1 MTDNDIYTFKLDYF
15 QTKMG
20 LGRNKLG
27 ETHKLLRNPSFGEL
41 NKMINEYPE
50 SKNANIQNSHP
61 ESQKIRRAA
70 STSRGAYERS
80 PYTEEEHYK
89 ECTFKP
95 KINQIPGKE
104 NTKMPLA
111 EKIAYLS
118 KSKKESIEQREKAK
132 RQQEL
137 QQAVNYNYTPSITQY
152 TSRPTIPLEDR
163 FRLEKNKIEEREKL
177 RRANEVEKEVE
188 CTFKPQITKRKIVSQ
203 IPLFQRVEEV
213 QVDKLKKYTKLRQKY
228 EYNCSFKPDINEKS
242 RNLSSQRKMSAETRT
257 STSRNCLSRTES
269 SKQISFVQEASPFR
283 LPKRE
288 KYQPTDFLNRQA
300 SYTEK
305 AAQKLKEQTEEKYKN
320 FNFTPSIDKTSS
332 IIAETCVSPMTLM
345 QKSRKL
351 SDGNIEKI
359 KKQEMARENFYAQ
372 FRHSP
377 EINEKSRKIGRSSS
391 ISKLTDDSGKEKL
404 RIKRIEELFKK
415 DSENCTFRPEL
426 SSNKQFG
433 YVQSGYKQ
441 NIDIMKNIE
450 KNLTERRERSKEI
463 KFVNDYN
470 ELKNCSFKPEIQK
483 NFNKSGSLRTVKG
496 LERYFELKEI
506 AKRLA
511 KEKYE
516 RELKVFCQRP
526 LSSYTS
532 R

>member
-20 LGRNKLG
+20 LGRSKLG
-27 ETHKLLRNPSFGEL
+27 ETHKLLKNPSFGEL
-41 NKMINEYPE
+41 NKMINDYPE
-50 SKNANIQNSHP
+50 SQNSSIQNSRP

-70 STSRGAYERS
+70 STSRGTYERS

-95 KINQIPGKE
+95 QISQVPGKE
-104 NTKMPLA
+104 NKKMPLA

-132 RQQEL
+132 RQQEI
-137 QQAVNYNYTPSITQY
+137 QQATNFNYTPCITQY
-152 TSRPTIPLEDR
+152 ASKPTVPIEDR
-163 FRLEKNKIEEREKL
+163 FKYEKSKIEEKEKL
-177 RRANEVEKEVE
+177 RRANELEKEAE

-203 IPLFQRVEEV
+203 VPLFQRVEEV

-228 EYNCSFKPDINEKS
+228 EFNYSFKPNINEKS

-288 KYQPTDFLNRQA
+288 KLKQSEFLNRQA
-300 SYTEK
+300 SHSER
-305 AAQKLKEQTEEKYKN
+305 AAEKLKEQTEEKYKN
-320 FNFTPSIDKTSS
+320 FNFTPSINKTSS
-332 IIAETCVSPMTLM
+332 IIVETCVTPMTLM

-351 SDGNIEKI
+351 SDGNLEKM
-359 KKQEMARENFYAQ
+359 KKQEMARESYYAQ

-377 EINEKSRKIGRSSS
+377 EINENSRKIGRSSS
-391 ISKLTDDSGKEKL
+391 INQLADDSGKEKL
-404 RIKRIEELFKK
+404 RIKRIEELFKE
-415 DSENCTFRPEL
+415 DSQNCTFRPEIG
-426 SSNKQFG
+426 SSKQFR

-441 NIDIMKNIE
+441 NEDIMKNIE
-450 KNLTERRERSKEI
+450 KNLTERREKSKEI

-483 NFNKSGSLRTVKG
+483 NFNKTGSLRTVKG

-506 AKRLA
+506 AKRLT

-526 LSSYTS
+526 PSSYTS